1 MTPELWQIMFNPNS
15 ISEYDVPDY
24 LLALLFY
31 IRQEAQIVYWNKYQQ
46 DIDLSIDEWITE
58 LFEFRPY
65 DWSFDSEE
73 DKYIAPNIKFQD
85 IEIKF
90 YKHLWRWTTVNK
102 KKTEKQW
109 VKWFNEFLSVLE
121 KINNET
127 FNRLEEIHNVEQEIE
142 N

>member
-1 MTPELWQIMFNPNS
+1 MFNPNS

-90 YKHLWRWTTVNK
+90 YKHL
-102 KKTEKQW
+102 
-109 VKWFNEFLSVLE
+109 
-121 KINNET
+121 
-127 FNRLEEIHNVEQEIE
+127 
-142 N
+142 